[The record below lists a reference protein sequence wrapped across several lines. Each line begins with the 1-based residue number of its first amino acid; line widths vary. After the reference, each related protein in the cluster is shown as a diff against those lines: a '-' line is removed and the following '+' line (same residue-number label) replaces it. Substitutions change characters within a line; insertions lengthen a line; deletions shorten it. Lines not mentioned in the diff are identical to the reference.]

1 MDGRGAAAARRR
13 VREMRMEQQ
22 RRARRRRERI
32 VYTAVAAVLAGAV
45 GVALA
50 VQHVSGARTPRA
62 VPVGAVADTTGGIS
76 AADGMAIPVGS
87 ASAQVTLTVYDDPRC
102 SACRAF
108 DTIYG
113 TAVTPLVRAGTL
125 RLLIHPVTLI
135 DANLAGTSG
144 SLHAGNAL
152 ACAQDAGGFT
162 TYRDLLYSR
171 QPPEDTDA
179 YSSSE
184 TLITLARLIPALDT
198 PKFEACITTG
208 RYDAWVQR
216 NYADLVQLTDGR
228 PATPTLYANGTRFEL
243 PGAST
248 PEAARAAFIAAIDD
262 LAGIVPTA
270 TASVGP

>member
-1 MDGRGAAAARRR
+1 
-13 VREMRMEQQ
+13 MEQQ

-32 VYTAVAAVLAGAV
+32 VYAAVAGVLAVAV

-50 VQHVSGARTPRA
+50 VQHATSARTPRA
-62 VPVGAVADTTGGIS
+62 VPVGAVADTTGGIA

-87 ASAQVTLTVYDDPRC
+87 ASAPVTLTVYDDPRC

-108 DTIYG
+108 DTTYG
-113 TAVTPLVRAGTL
+113 PAVAQLVQSGTL
-125 RLLIHPVTLI
+125 RLLVHPVTLI

-162 TYRDLLYSR
+162 AYRDLLYTR
-171 QPPEDTDA
+171 QPSENADD
-179 YSSSE
+179 YSSDR

-198 PKFEACITTG
+198 PTFEACVASG

-216 NYADLVQLTDGR
+216 NYADLIQLTDGR
-228 PATPTLYANGTRFEL
+228 PATPTLYANGARLDL
-243 PGAST
+243 PDAST
-248 PEAARAAFIAAIDD
+248 PQAARTAFIAAIDE
-262 LAGIVPTA
+262 LGGVTSTMTAGP
-270 TASVGP
+270 